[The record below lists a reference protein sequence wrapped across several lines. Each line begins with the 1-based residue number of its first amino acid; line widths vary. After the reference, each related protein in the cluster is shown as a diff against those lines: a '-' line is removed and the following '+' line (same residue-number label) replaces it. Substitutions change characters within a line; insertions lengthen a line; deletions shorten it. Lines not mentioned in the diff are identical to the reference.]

1 MNTVRLAAAGAGKT
15 YGICCEALEEIRKD
29 KCARVLMVT
38 YTNRGAEAIRTE
50 LEAQNYGVSP
60 VGIVVYTWYQ
70 FLLKELI
77 KPYQTYITDINRL
90 VSLDFTLEHSRN
102 YASAGTAKRYITD
115 SDNVRSEE
123 ASNLI
128 LLLDKRSD
136 HRVFSRLERAY
147 SSIYIDEVQDLAGR
161 DIDILQKL
169 FESSLSVVCVGDN
182 KQATF
187 QTHNTRT
194 NKKKSGK
201 NIFNFFWELQR
212 KGIVQIQESLNSRRF
227 NHQICSFANTVYPN
241 DNNMTSD
248 MIEETEHDGV
258 FLIAKEDAMKYY
270 EFFLPQELRYDKRT
284 INTCGYNVV
293 NFGECKGKTFPRC
306 LIYANKTFISFLK
319 GKELKAPEKYYVAV
333 TRAKYSNAIVVDSL
347 FGAAGFEKCRIIL
360 GDQEIEA
367 EKFIE
372 PASND

>member
-15 YGICCEALEEIRKD
+15 YGICCEALAEIRENE
-29 KCARVLMVT
+29 CARVLMVT

-102 YASAGTAKRYITD
+102 YASADTAKRYITD

-147 SSIYIDEVQDLAGR
+147 ASIYIDEVQDLAGR

-201 NIFNFFWELQR
+201 NIFDFFSELQR
-212 KGIVQIQESLNSRRF
+212 KGSVQIQESLSSRRF
-227 NHQICSFANTVYPN
+227 NRQICSFANTVYPN
-241 DNNMTSD
+241 DKNMTSD
-248 MIEETEHDGV
+248 KIEETEHDGV

-284 INTCGYNVV
+284 IDTCGYNVV

-319 GKELKAPEKYYVAV
+319 GKELKAPEKYYVAM

-360 GDQEIEA
+360 GNQEIEA
-367 EKFIE
+367 EKFIC
-372 PASND
+372 N

>member
-15 YGICCEALEEIRKD
+15 YGICCEALEEIRENE
-29 KCARVLMVT
+29 CARVLMVT

-50 LEAQNYGVSP
+50 IEAQNYGVLP
-60 VGIVVYTWYQ
+60 AGIVVYTWYQ

-77 KPYQTYITDINRL
+77 KPYQTYITGINKL
-90 VSLDFTLEHSRN
+90 VSFDFSFEHSRN

-128 LLLDKRSD
+128 LLLDERSG

-161 DIDILQKL
+161 DIDILQRL

-182 KQATF
+182 KRATF

-201 NIFNFFWELQR
+201 NIFDFFSEL
-212 KGIVQIQESLNSRRF
+212 
-227 NHQICSFANTVYPN
+227 
-241 DNNMTSD
+241 
-248 MIEETEHDGV
+248 
-258 FLIAKEDAMKYY
+258 
-270 EFFLPQELRYDKRT
+270 
-284 INTCGYNVV
+284 
-293 NFGECKGKTFPRC
+293 
-306 LIYANKTFISFLK
+306 
-319 GKELKAPEKYYVAV
+319 
-333 TRAKYSNAIVVDSL
+333 
-347 FGAAGFEKCRIIL
+347 
-360 GDQEIEA
+360 
-367 EKFIE
+367 
-372 PASND
+372 